1 MASIY
6 IELGIGL
13 VLAFLLLSLLVS
25 GLNEGLNRL
34 FSIRSKYLWA
44 YLRDIIEGGVPVQ
57 TKEGATILAR
67 LPTSLK
73 DVLWRAPWNKMPGGD
88 PRPRFAAPPP
98 PATSAPPTPNPA
110 TSDLATPTSTKLNA
124 EMLYERLQEIDRA
137 KGGRSS
143 ISQIPASRF
152 AAALIEFAKA
162 SDKEISKLL
171 EELKDDNS
179 PLYAP
184 LNGLWDAA
192 EEKVEPFRA
201 GVEAWFDG
209 EMQRLSRLYRR
220 SARWVIAVLAVLV
233 ALFVGFDS
241 LAYGQSL
248 LSDSAYRT
256 QVVAVAS
263 GDPDRLVNL
272 QERCLELERQKG
284 SEQPETDPYGCISDV
299 LSNPAL
305 TQLLGSSLVRID
317 YAATEDPKLG
327 LNWHD
332 WQERARHPVHWPG
345 FLLTV
350 VALLFGAPFWWD
362 ILRRLTGV
370 RSSASISGQP
380 SR

>member
-25 GLNEGLNRL
+25 GVNEGLNRL
-34 FSIRSKYLWA
+34 FSIRSKVLWA
-44 YLRDIIEGGVPVQ
+44 YLRDMIEGEVEVKSR
-57 TKEGATILAR
+57 TDTVMRRSR
-67 LPTSLK
+67 LPNSVV
-73 DVLWRAPWNKMPGGD
+73 DVLLRAPFNKMPKGD
-88 PRPRFAAPPP
+88 PRPGYGPPP
-98 PATSAPPTPNPA
+98 PPPPTAA
-110 TSDLATPTSTKLNA
+110 TELTADV
-124 EMLYERLQEIDRA
+124 LYQRLQEIDQA

-143 ISQIPASRF
+143 ISQIPAQRF
-152 AAALIEFAKA
+152 AAVLIEFAMA
-162 SDKEISKLL
+162 SGRSVEALL
-171 EELKDDNS
+171 AELQARRS

-184 LNGLWDAA
+184 LKGIWETADGKLAA
-192 EEKVEPFRA
+192 CQA
-201 GVEAWFDG
+201 GVEDWFDG

-233 ALFVGFDS
+233 SLFVGFDS

-256 QVVAVAS
+256 QVVAVAN
-263 GDPDRLVNL
+263 GNPEALVNL
-272 QERCLELERQKG
+272 QAQCQELERQKDG
-284 SEQPETDPYGCISDV
+284 EQPSTDPYTCISNV

-305 TQLLGSSLVRID
+305 TQIIGGSLVRID
-317 YAATEDPKLG
+317 FAAAGDPG
-327 LNWHD
+327 LDMNWQN
-332 WQERARHPVHWPG
+332 WQERVRNPARWPG

-370 RSSASISGQP
+370 RSSASIS
-380 SR
+380 SRAGSAGR